1 MKIGD
6 FLQDG
11 FRICTC
17 LHLYIYIFRIFTSC
31 DVIGDSK
38 DINMHKEEVL
48 TKQDK
53 NLKFERTIVLNLIS
67 QQLKSCLDD
76 KVI

>member
-1 MKIGD
+1 MGSESVHVC
-6 FLQDG
+6 
-11 FRICTC
+11 ICIYI
-17 LHLYIYIFRIFTSC
+17 YIYIFRIFTSC